1 MPSGAN
7 VWQLDALKSMASIDA
22 MPSQRTGRGRGRRK
36 KEMLPEGPTVSIVG
50 LSHEAPGMMAGGA
63 LSGFRMQAE
72 MASHG
77 YWFIMIGKVC
87 DD

>member
-1 MPSGAN
+1 
-7 VWQLDALKSMASIDA
+7 MASIDA
-22 MPSQRTGRGRGRRK
+22 TPSQRTGRGRGRRK

-50 LSHEAPGMMAGGA
+50 LSHEAPGMMAE

-72 MASHG
+72 TASRI
-77 YWFIMIGKVC
+77 WFIMVGKVC